1 MLDTNQTKVMSKF
14 LRIIEIAILG
24 MFLGFLPLVICL
36 AGTVFLTGMVFG
48 TDVLGAWALWSLLP
62 GVAIDI
68 VFLKKW
74 VRNAYKIN
82 SKILAAIYIFYSV
95 VAIAMGMGVPIFNF
109 ALCIA
114 AGLYIA
120 RKMHFIGADE
130 QTRRLAFK
138 RMAVFCGAV
147 MALICCLIT
156 LWAILGLLADYDNCQ
171 ADIQALT
178 VDRGSMLAPD
188 DYQTQREFISFLRVF
203 SWPFFSSFLFCSHTS
218 CTSSYLLF
226 TNSYSFII
234 YYIVSV
240 EVWKKVKNYSIVII
254 DYFGAR
260 FKAANSP

>member
-24 MFLGFLPLVICL
+24 MFFGFLPLVICL

-114 AGLYIA
+114 AGIYIA

-130 QTRRLAFK
+130 QTRRQAFK
-138 RMAVFCGAV
+138 WMAFFCAAV

-156 LWAILGLLADYDNCQ
+156 LWAIAGRMIGYRLETPLL
-171 ADIQALT
+171 
-178 VDRGSMLAPD
+178 
-188 DYQTQREFISFLRVF
+188 
-203 SWPFFSSFLFCSHTS
+203 
-218 CTSSYLLF
+218 
-226 TNSYSFII
+226 SFIFTVPI
-234 YYIVSV
+234 FFAVV
-240 EVWKKVKNYSIVII
+240 LTG
-254 DYFGAR
+254 GATLVLLQYWLTMITAR
-260 FKAANSP
+260 LTFKLSR